1 MERWIKMEL
10 KAQSNRCRSHSKL
23 ISYICSTCNLDGWNE
38 MKWERTHTYTQIIDK
53 LRLNLV
59 ARAFVCVCVR
69 VALFVSISTS
79 LIYFIQFNEHSH
91 AWISISPLFIYSVN
105 HKRMLTHDVIVNVVW
120 LNSCSMAWCYRK
132 TKYCT
137 QLAICKS
144 HWIQITRADGIQFIY
159 TTQHHHS
166 K

>member
-10 KAQSNRCRSHSKL
+10 EAQSNHCRSHSKL

-38 MKWERTHTYTQIIDK
+38 MKWELTHTYTQIIDK

-59 ARAFVCVCVR
+59 ARARVCVSVCLCACVR

-91 AWISISPLFIYSVN
+91 AWISILPLFIYFVN
-105 HKRMLTHDVIVNVVW
+105 RRRMFD
-120 LNSCSMAWCYRK
+120 AWCNSECGL
-132 TKYCT
+132 TKFLLDGLVLS
-137 QLAICKS
+137 QN
-144 HWIQITRADGIQFIY
+144 QILHIVSY
-159 TTQHHHS
+159 L
-166 K
+166 